1 MNSVASVGL
10 EKYLEQ
16 QYISGATCIMALL
29 VVIIGSI
36 EQYLGIQAHMEIDL
50 VASKDY
56 YFLAT
61 DIYKVL
67 SLNRR
72 HRIQGGKDCLDEM
85 YNRFR
90 KITETANILTK
101 KYEDPLFELPVIGS
115 GKEMIDLERNDN
127 SAIDL
132 MTTSDELSSNT
143 SSD

>member
-16 QYISGATCIMALL
+16 QYISGATCLMALL

-67 SLNRR
+67 TLNRN
-72 HRIQGGKDCLDEM
+72 HRLQNGKDCLDEA

-90 KITETANILTK
+90 KITENANVLTR
-101 KYEDPLFELPVIGS
+101 KYEDPLFETPRTSEHFGIEILQSSEELPSSSGS
-115 GKEMIDLERNDN
+115 SDDN
-127 SAIDL
+127 SD
-132 MTTSDELSSNT
+132 
-143 SSD
+143 

>member
-1 MNSVASVGL
+1 
-10 EKYLEQ
+10 
-16 QYISGATCIMALL
+16 MALL

-67 SLNRR
+67 TLNRK
-72 HRIQGGKDCLDEM
+72 HRIQNGKDCLDEA

-90 KITETANILTK
+90 KITENANVLTR
-101 KYEDPLFELPVIGS
+101 KYEDPLFEIPRTNEHLSIEILQSSEELPSSSGS
-115 GKEMIDLERNDN
+115 SDN
-127 SAIDL
+127 SD
-132 MTTSDELSSNT
+132 
-143 SSD
+143 

>member
-1 MNSVASVGL
+1 MASVGL

-16 QYISGATCIMALL
+16 QYISGATCLMALL

-61 DIYKVL
+61 DIFKVL
-67 SLNRR
+67 SLNRN
-72 HRIQGGKDCLDEM
+72 HRIQNGKDCLDEM

-90 KITETANILTK
+90 KITENANVLSRK
-101 KYEDPLFELPVIGS
+101 SEDPLFEMPRTSDYHGIEILQSSEELPS
-115 GKEMIDLERNDN
+115 SSSSDN
-127 SAIDL
+127 SD
-132 MTTSDELSSNT
+132 
-143 SSD
+143 

>member
-1 MNSVASVGL
+1 VASVGL
-10 EKYLEQ
+10 EKYLAQ
-16 QYISGATCIMALL
+16 QYISGATCLMALL

-67 SLNRR
+67 SLNRI
-72 HRIQGGKDCLDEM
+72 HRLQNGKDCLDEM

-90 KITETANILTK
+90 KITENANILTR
-101 KYEDPLFELPVIGS
+101 KYEDPLFEMPRTSEHIGIEILQSSEELP
-115 GKEMIDLERNDN
+115 
-127 SAIDL
+127 
-132 MTTSDELSSNT
+132 SSS
-143 SSD
+143 SSDNGD

>member
-16 QYISGATCIMALL
+16 QYISGATCLMALI

-67 SLNRR
+67 SLNRN
-72 HRIQGGKDCLDEM
+72 HRIQNGKDCLDEM

-90 KITETANILTK
+90 KVTENANVLSRK
-101 KYEDPLFELPVIGS
+101 FEDPLFEIPNTSTHLGIEILQSSEELPS
-115 GKEMIDLERNDN
+115 SSSSDN
-127 SAIDL
+127 SY
-132 MTTSDELSSNT
+132 
-143 SSD
+143 